1 MSLGDLTPAEFKDQI
16 KGGWEGRSA
25 GSAVLPIISGPINP
39 GRSSTSPITESMS
52 GYLASGV
59 TSTYT
64 VIEDDAIKE
73 FNTDANGRAV
83 QQMP

>member
-1 MSLGDLTPAEFKDQI
+1 
-16 KGGWEGRSA
+16 
-25 GSAVLPIISGPINP
+25 
-39 GRSSTSPITESMS
+39 MS